1 MIINNEA
8 IVLESF
14 LRFVTW
20 HACIFLN
27 NWQFFKA
34 IKYCLTRL
42 DTTKVVPTKRT

>member
-20 HACIFLN
+20 NACVFEKQL
-27 NWQFFKA
+27 A
-34 IKYCLTRL
+34 I
-42 DTTKVVPTKRT
+42 